1 MTKKNMFMV
10 ITIAVLFMG
19 TMLTGFFVI
28 WDKISS
34 LELENKK
41 EPPNN
46 IAGLGS
52 IYSLD
57 TFIVNLADQNGK
69 RYLRVTIDLELSSE
83 ALTEELNNRIPQI
96 TDSILTLLPTKKIED
111 ICSVKGKIALR
122 DEIMTK
128 LNKFLTKGRI
138 TKIYFKEF
146 VIQ

>member
-1 MTKKNMFMV
+1 MTKKNIFTV
-10 ITIAVLFMG
+10 ITIAVLFLG
-19 TMLTGFFVI
+19 TMLAGFFVI
-28 WDKISS
+28 YDKISS
-34 LELENKK
+34 LELEDK
-41 EPPNN
+41 EVPENN
-46 IAGLGS
+46 LVGLGS

-57 TFIVNLADQNGK
+57 TFIVNLADQGGK
-69 RYLRVTIDLELSSE
+69 RYLRVTMDLELSSE
-83 ALTEELNNRIPQI
+83 ELTEELSNRIPQI
-96 TDSILTLLPTKKIED
+96 TDSILTLLPTKKLED